1 LAVYYTTS
9 KPITESINDPI
20 LEKAIMGKN
29 TSSNTNTWQEDKD
42 DIIILANRSNK
53 NYVLDLPAGRCRLDA
68 GRRMRTL
75 RSILKIS
82 QVKELLQQGNLVI
95 EN

>member
-1 LAVYYTTS
+1 
-9 KPITESINDPI
+9 
-20 LEKAIMGKN
+20 MGKN

-53 NYVLDLPAGRCRLDA
+53 NYVLELPAGRCRLDA

>member
-1 LAVYYTTS
+1 M
-9 KPITESINDPI
+9 
-20 LEKAIMGKN
+20 IMGKN

-53 NYVLDLPAGRCRLDA
+53 NYVLELPAGRCRLDA

-75 RSILKIS
+75 RSILKIG